1 MEIRY
6 SQRVRQWRYNMHGYR
21 SSICSIGMSAL
32 LSSFLPFFCPVLSFL
47 IYVTLQ
53 TRETRRAFRL
63 FLEKPERKF

>member
-6 SQRVRQWRYNMHGYR
+6 SQRVRQWRYNMRGYR

-32 LSSFLPFFCPVLSFL
+32 PSSFLPLFCPVLSFL
-47 IYVTLQ
+47 IYVTFQ

-63 FLEKPERKF
+63 FLEEPERKF